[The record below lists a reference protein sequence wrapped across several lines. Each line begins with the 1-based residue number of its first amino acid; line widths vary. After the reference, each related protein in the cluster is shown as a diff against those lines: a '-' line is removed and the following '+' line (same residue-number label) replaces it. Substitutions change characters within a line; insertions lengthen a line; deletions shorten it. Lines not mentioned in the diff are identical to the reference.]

1 MKSTHQDLL
10 TSHYADERLAIR
22 LQEALV
28 AEGLNPEQ
36 LTLDDIAAIDQLH
49 VGGRRSSRQLAEQA
63 SFLPAQKVLDLGCGT
78 GGSSRLLVDEY
89 GLQVVGVDITQPFVD
104 VAQWLTQA
112 TGLTARTKFICADAQ
127 CLPLEDES
135 FDAVWSQ
142 HTLMNLPDLA
152 KGLAEVNRVLKPSGR
167 LLLHEV
173 LQGDN
178 LEALAFPVPWADTA
192 STSHLIKP
200 AELEK
205 QLTTAGF
212 VKVTQQEV
220 TEQALNWRKKHT
232 DKEAR
237 GQTGI
242 LTPQLIFGPR
252 FLQMGK
258 NLMANLAA
266 GKVRLI
272 EGIWQKAG

>member
-1 MKSTHQDLL
+1 MNSTHQDLL
-10 TSHYADERLAIR
+10 TSHYADEHLATRLREAII
-22 LQEALV
+22 
-28 AEGLNPEQ
+28 AEGLDPEQ

-63 SFLPAQKVLDLGCGT
+63 GFLPDQKVLDLGCGT
-78 GGSSRLLVDEY
+78 GGSSRLLVDEH
-89 GLQVVGVDITQPFVD
+89 GLQVVGLDITQPFVD

-112 TGLTARTKFICADAQ
+112 TGLTARTQFVCGDAQ
-127 CLPLEDES
+127 NLPLEDAS

-178 LEALAFPVPWADTA
+178 CEPLSFPVPWANTA
-192 STSHLIKP
+192 KTSHLITP
-200 AELEK
+200 AKLEE
-205 QLTTAGF
+205 QLTAAGF
-212 VKVTQQEV
+212 IKIRQQEV
-220 TEQALNWRKKHT
+220 TEQALNWRQKHT

-252 FLQMGK
+252 FLHMGK

-272 EGIWQKAG
+272 EGVWQKA

>member
-1 MKSTHQDLL
+1 MNSTHQDLL
-10 TSHYADERLAIR
+10 TSHYADKHLAGRLR
-22 LQEALV
+22 EALI
-28 AEGLNPEQ
+28 AEGLDPEQ

-49 VGGRRSSRQLAEQA
+49 VGGRRSSRQLAEEA
-63 SFLPAQKVLDLGCGT
+63 GFLPGQKVLDLGCGT

-89 GLQVVGVDITQPFVD
+89 GVQVTGVDITQPFVD
-104 VAQWLTQA
+104 VAQWLTKA
-112 TGLTARTKFICADAQ
+112 TGLTGRTQFVCADAQ
-127 CLPLEDES
+127 KLPLEKGS

-152 KGLAEVNRVLKPSGR
+152 KGLAEVHRVLKPGGS

-173 LQGDN
+173 LQGKN
-178 LEALAFPVPWADTA
+178 PEPLCFPVPWADTA
-192 STSHLIKP
+192 NTSHLQKLD
-200 AELEK
+200 ELEK
-205 QLTTAGF
+205 QLTFAGF
-212 VKVTQQEV
+212 IKVKQQEV

-252 FLQMGK
+252 FLTMGK

-272 EGIWQKAG
+272 EGIWQKA

>member
-1 MKSTHQDLL
+1 MNTTHQDLL

-63 SFLPAQKVLDLGCGT
+63 GFLPGQKVLDLGCGT

-112 TGLTARTKFICADAQ
+112 TGLTTRTKFICADAQ
-127 CLPLEDES
+127 CLPLETAS

-152 KGLAEVNRVLKPSGR
+152 KGLAEVNRVLKPGGS

-178 LEALAFPVPWADTA
+178 LEPLAFPVPWADTA
-192 STSHLIKP
+192 STSHLKSLSQ
-200 AELEK
+200 LEEY
-205 QLTTAGF
+205 LTTAGF
-212 VKVTQQEV
+212 VQVKQQEV
-220 TEQALNWRKKHT
+220 TEQALNWRQKHT

-252 FLQMGK
+252 FLHMGK

-272 EGIWQKAG
+272 EAVWQKVN

>member
-1 MKSTHQDLL
+1 MHTTHQDLL
-10 TSHYADERLAIR
+10 TSHYSDNRLAIR
-22 LQEALV
+22 LQEALI
-28 AEGLNPEQ
+28 AEGLNPQQ

-63 SFLPAQKVLDLGCGT
+63 GFLAGQKVLDLGCGT

-127 CLPLEDES
+127 CLPLEDAS

-152 KGLAEVNRVLKPSGR
+152 KGLAEVNRVLKPNGS

-173 LQGDN
+173 LQGEN
-178 LEALAFPVPWADTA
+178 LEPLSFPVPWADTA
-192 STSHLIKP
+192 STSHLKSLSQ
-200 AELEK
+200 LEEY
-205 QLTTAGF
+205 LTTAGF
-212 VKVTQQEV
+212 VQVKQQEV
-220 TEQALNWRKKHT
+220 TEQALNWRQKHT

-272 EGIWQKAG
+272 EGIWQKA

>member
-1 MKSTHQDLL
+1 MNTKHQDLL
-10 TSHYADERLAIR
+10 TSHYADDRLAIR

-127 CLPLEDES
+127 NLPLESES

-167 LLLHEV
+167 LLMHEV

-205 QLTTAGF
+205 QLISAGF
-212 VKVTQQEV
+212 VKVIQQEV

-272 EGIWQKAG
+272 EGIWQKA